1 MGSLEFTPRKQVA
14 LSQYDWPDRL
24 VGTVPHF
31 YLYTISNV
39 GEGVMAKRRAYA
51 GLQSYLTAP
60 FMESNVRGIYRD
72 LSRELSRYDEAVYG
86 ESPDAAGA
94 EKIALNIKKLTIE
107 MGIAS
112 DLGLDTLSKD
122 VPYTGEEILRI
133 GNFAEELASEK
144 ITESLPSTP

>member
-1 MGSLEFTPRKQVA
+1 MA

-51 GLQSYLTAP
+51 TLQSYLTAP
-60 FMESNVRGIYRD
+60 FMESNVRGLYRD
-72 LSRELSRYDEAVYG
+72 LSEELSHYEDALYG
-86 ESPDAAGA
+86 ERPDAARA
-94 EKIALNIKKLTIE
+94 KDIALRIKGLTIE

-112 DLGLDTLSKD
+112 DLGLDTLQ
-122 VPYTGEEILRI
+122 G
-133 GNFAEELASEK
+133 
-144 ITESLPSTP
+144 